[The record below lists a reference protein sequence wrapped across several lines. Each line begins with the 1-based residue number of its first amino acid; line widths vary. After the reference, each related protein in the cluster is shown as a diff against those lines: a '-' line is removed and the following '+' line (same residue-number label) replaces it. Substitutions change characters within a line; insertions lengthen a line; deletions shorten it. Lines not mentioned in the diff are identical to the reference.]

1 MRKMDR
7 NMGIKNKVPK
17 MGKFKPRWAKRMD
30 IAEGIS
36 HLAGNFSTCPICD
49 EPLVARK
56 KKEALRHV
64 LQEMK
69 IMVIQVR
76 KDIDGFLDY
85 INEHIQEAERDI
97 ENGDN
102 EKKK

>member
-1 MRKMDR
+1 M
-7 NMGIKNKVPK
+7 
-17 MGKFKPRWAKRMD
+17 
-30 IAEGIS
+30 
-36 HLAGNFSTCPICD
+36 
-49 EPLVARK
+49 

-97 ENGDN
+97 ENGNN
-102 EKKK
+102 EEEK